1 MIFLFKL
8 GEFLGSS
15 IILSEFKIPKIN
27 SLPLKIG
34 LPKKEVVSQPPFSR
48 GYVTQGNSLTC
59 FFDKSLWT
67 IMMENKLEKHIYLI
81 RFLAESPEGEIC

>member
-15 IILSEFKIPKIN
+15 LILSEFKVPKIN

-34 LPKKEVVSQPPFSR
+34 LPKKEVVSQPPFCR
-48 GYVTQGNSLTC
+48 GYVTKGNSLTC

-67 IMMENKLEKHIYLI
+67 IMMEKKTRETYLLDKI
-81 RFLAESPEGEIC
+81 SGKEP